1 MFKFTSFP
9 PTIRDTQNRILSGI
23 KAMPLKNETADG
35 ESSFAMGRKYY
46 TETNKTETS
55 LTNKIML
62 KKKYLGGN
70 NRDASSVIDKK
81 KFSQIGSGSVNAEG
95 NNISFTPVNDNNLA
109 YRSLARLRG
118 SGHILPVKLSKSYII
133 RFEEQVAIIKSRPAL
148 GSAILIIGDNNAS
161 NEVSLLASE
170 LTFVDENEISPL
182 PKQFVMKDR
191 IFTKTLISYDADF
204 NPYLYDGS
212 DLLITNFAVVILFT
226 EDNTVDDF
234 KTEYHP
240 NFGTN
245 LKNYIVSG
253 GNVIFGN
260 YFLQNLLSNFIYSNI
275 PYAYTR
281 RNVYA
286 ETLLANV
293 TYNLVHPITTNVNPN
308 IALTP
313 QNIISNVAINP
324 QALTLASTTNGIP
337 FISIYKNPITNS
349 RTVGFNGYLGTI
361 SPAKDDAGV
370 IIHNYAVLIYNSVYW
385 CMGLI

>member
-1 MFKFTSFP
+1 
-9 PTIRDTQNRILSGI
+9 
-23 KAMPLKNETADG
+23 MPLKNETADG